1 MFISTRSHA
10 FEELYNA
17 SQEGPD
23 MLGMNMRGGAPAT
36 TTVVYTQ
43 PGVYTQNMQ
52 PQQQQYQQQQYQQPQ
67 YQQPQYQQPQ
77 YQQPQYQQ
85 QQYQQP
91 QQEYQTPQYTQ

>member
-52 PQQQQYQQQQYQQPQ
+52 PLQQQYQQQ
-67 YQQPQYQQPQ
+67 QYQQPQ